1 MRQEGFHSEIFGSSR
16 ITDDANNPTVNLTLM
31 RVEQRFE
38 SVEIAVTELLQHV
51 RRLFQNWHLPLL
63 YTLTARKGGGLQDLS
78 PTVQKLP
85 HAVPIE
91 WIGMRLRLA
100 AVIAIPTFVLV
111 LVLWHLRTSTPASAP
126 AASNTSPI
134 TPSAAATASASP
146 ESAPTAIYA
155 HNLMLR
161 KGPNFRIYV
170 RWLRG
175 KMVRTRKE
183 VNPTFDDPES
193 FFLDINTGV
202 IRANIGD
209 IGNYLNAGGV
219 ADSPLKNI
227 TLLADGD
234 QIRLKG
240 TLHKLVSLPVELLG
254 SVTATAD
261 NRIQLHITKLNVLK
275 IPLKGLLGG
284 LHVSLSDLI
293 QPKGIPGVEIS
304 GNEIFFDTVKLLPP
318 PHIHGQLTKVRVVTP
333 DIEEVFGNAEDA
345 AARVE
350 QWRNFLRLN
359 DGTIDF
365 GKLTM
370 HHVDLIMVDLSDDAW
385 FDLDLNNYQNQ
396 LVNGYTRM
404 TPEAGLQIFMPDLD
418 SVPKSK
424 GGQNISME
432 WLKHRNLPPPPDITS
447 K

>member
-1 MRQEGFHSEIFGSSR
+1 MRAR
-16 ITDDANNPTVNLTLM
+16 LAVL
-31 RVEQRFE
+31 
-38 SVEIAVTELLQHV
+38 IAVPTLLLIL
-51 RRLFQNWHLPLL
+51 LFWHL
-63 YTLTARKGGGLQDLS
+63 AS
-78 PTVQKLP
+78 
-85 HAVPIE
+85 
-91 WIGMRLRLA
+91 
-100 AVIAIPTFVLV
+100 
-111 LVLWHLRTSTPASAP
+111 STPAKGP
-126 AASNTSPI
+126 AASATSLA
-134 TPSAAATASASP
+134 TRPSTAVVPATLESAST
-146 ESAPTAIYA
+146 SVYA

-161 KGPNFRIYV
+161 KGPDFRIYV

-175 KMVRTRKE
+175 QMVRTRRD

-193 FFLDINTGV
+193 FFLEVKTGV

-209 IGNYLNAGGV
+209 IGNFLNRGGV
-219 ADSPLKNI
+219 AGSPLTNI

-234 QIRLKG
+234 QIKLKG
-240 TLHKLVSLPVELLG
+240 ILHKLIPLPVELLG
-254 SVTATAD
+254 SVTATSD
-261 NRIQLHITKLNVLK
+261 NRIQIHVTKLNVLK

-284 LHVSLSDLI
+284 LHVSISDLI
-293 QPKGIPGVEIS
+293 QPKGIPGVEVS
-304 GNEIFFDTVKLLPP
+304 GNEIVFDTLRLLPP
-318 PHIHGQLTKVRVVTP
+318 PHIHGRLTKVRVVSP
-333 DIEEVFGNAEDA
+333 DIEEVYGNAEDTVT
-345 AARVE
+345 RVE

-370 HHVDLIMVDLSDDAW
+370 HHVDLIMVDLSNDAW

-418 SVPKSK
+418 NLPKNTGS
-424 GGQNISME
+424 QNISLE